1 MSPLALI
8 KEGIASAST
17 RIRRPE
23 RVDAPRVDRPDE
35 VRAADRAPV
44 LRARLQKRR
53 VRLFLILAGPGLLV
67 MIGENDGPS
76 MLAYATTGAT
86 YGIGF
91 FVPFVII
98 TFAMAFVVQELTV
111 RLGMASGCGH
121 AKLIFDRFGRGWG
134 TFAIGDLVLS
144 NVLTLVTEFIAI
156 CAGAQ
161 YFGIPG
167 PVAAGFALLVAV
179 TAFAAGRYR
188 TWERIAIGLAVGNL
202 AFVPAAFFAHPD
214 PHSLIASLGHWGQ
227 LPHGD
232 QRITFLTLVMA
243 TIGATVTPWM
253 VFFQQSTVVDKGLTR
268 ADLPQARLDTA
279 LGALVAAGIA
289 IATIVA
295 ASPLFLH
302 HINISALQNGADFAS
317 ALRPYLGNVGA
328 SLFALGL
335 IEAGL
340 VAIMTIS
347 TSSAYALG
355 DLSQEGAS
363 LNLRFTP
370 RRLFYG
376 TGILSAVIA
385 AAVVLIP
392 GAPLLAITIGVN
404 VTATL
409 LMPPALIFLLLLIND
424 KSVAGDLVN
433 TWYTNIAA
441 GTVAFAICAIGLL
454 YVVVSFFPRLLQSR
468 REWRINRAVPSPL
481 LRPTLRTPRYSN
493 TAVLYPMYACHVA
506 LRSHRAARIRSNPC

>member
-1 MSPLALI
+1 MSPLVMI
-8 KEGIASAST
+8 KDSIASAST
-17 RIRRPE
+17 RIRRPSGGE
-23 RVDAPRVDRPDE
+23 ALRLVVDRPAR
-35 VRAADRAPV
+35 VREIDRAPA
-44 LRARLQKRR
+44 LRARVENRR
-53 VRLFLILAGPGLLV
+53 LRLFLILAGPGTLV

-91 FVPFVII
+91 FIPFVIV
-98 TFAMAFVVQELTV
+98 TFAMAFVVQELTA
-111 RLGMASGCGH
+111 RLGIASGRGH
-121 AKLIFDRFGRGWG
+121 AKLIFDKFGRGWG

-161 YFGIPG
+161 YFGVSAA
-167 PVAAGFALLVAV
+167 VAAAFAFIVAM
-179 TAFAAGRYR
+179 TAFAVGRYR
-188 TWERIAIGLAVGNL
+188 TWERIVIGLAVGNL
-202 AFVPAAFFAHPD
+202 AFVPAAYFAHGD
-214 PHSLIASLGHWGQ
+214 PRQFVSALATWGP

-243 TIGATVTPWM
+243 SIGATVTPWM

-279 LGALVAAGIA
+279 LGAVLAAIVA

-295 ASPLFLH
+295 ASPLFIH
-302 HINISALQNGADFAS
+302 HVDVASLQTGADFAT

-328 SLFALGL
+328 SLFALGM

-355 DLSQEGAS
+355 DLSRDGAS
-363 LNLRFTP
+363 LNLPFTP
-370 RRLFYG
+370 RRLFYS
-376 TGILSAVIA
+376 TGVISAAIA

-392 GAPLLAITIGVN
+392 GAPLLAITIAVN

-409 LMPPALIFLLLLIND
+409 LMPPALIFLLLLVND
-424 KSVAGDLVN
+424 RSVAGDLVN
-433 TWYTNIAA
+433 SWHANIAA
-441 GTVAFAICAIGLL
+441 GAVAVGICGIGALYAVVLL
-454 YVVVSFFPRLLQSR
+454 FPRVLQ
-468 REWRINRAVPSPL
+468 
-481 LRPTLRTPRYSN
+481 
-493 TAVLYPMYACHVA
+493 
-506 LRSHRAARIRSNPC
+506 